1 MRKPP
6 SADVTD
12 PTLSAVTEV
21 TPPTRK
27 RVAIFFSGGID
38 STYLLCDALCK
49 GHDVYLIYANGSQSP
64 IKAAAE
70 KYARHQIIEALT
82 KMKLPGNIVS
92 DTSIDVTESI
102 RAPVGSWTMTYYWF
116 MSATQVIYHH
126 RVDEIWLGV
135 IWGDELWGVAGF
147 MSSAWS
153 NLMSA
158 IYPVTPASE
167 QPKLIYPIAYMSKY
181 QLRKDLPEKLLKLT
195 WYCEMPRFFRNKPK
209 ACGECLPCLK
219 RKLDDKLVAEERTMA
234 THLKEDLPRFRA
246 FEKKIA
252 DSAPR
257 LPAAEKKRTRKSRAA
272 L

>member
-1 MRKPP
+1 MRKSR

-21 TPPTRK
+21 TPPPRK

-38 STYLLCDALCK
+38 STYLVYNALRE
-49 GHDVYLIYANGSQSP
+49 GHEVYLVYANGTQSP
-64 IKAAAE
+64 IKTAAE
-70 KYARHQIIEALT
+70 KQARIRIREALE
-82 KMKLPGNIVS
+82 KMKLPGKIIL
-92 DTSIDVTESI
+92 DAHIDVADTL
-102 RAPVGSWTMTYYWF
+102 RAPPDSWAQPFYWF
-116 MSATQVIYHH
+116 MSATQVLH
-126 RVDEIWLGV
+126 RQWVDEVQVGV
-135 IWGDELWGVAGF
+135 IWGDEQWGVAGF
-147 MSSAWS
+147 MEIAWT

-158 IYPVTPASE
+158 IYPGRSDR
-167 QPKLIYPIAYMSKY
+167 PKLIYPIAYMSKY

-219 RKLDDKLVAEERTMA
+219 RKLDDKLVAEERTIA

-272 L
+272 P